1 MIQIVKVISNL
12 LIGQLQ
18 HAEILFFFFLQ
29 LTVSGALSFFTVI
42 PHKYS
47 LISCLLGVLAIPF

>member
-1 MIQIVKVISNL
+1 MIRIVKVLSNL

-29 LTVSGALSFFTVI
+29 LTASCALSFFTVI
-42 PHKYS
+42 PHKCS
-47 LISCLLGVLAIPF
+47 LIRCLLELLAIPF